1 MSSGWFCDPGPH
13 LKHNTHS
20 FCLAGMTF
28 SAHTPEHSP
37 GAFISLVCVVW
48 KCPTSWCSL
57 LEFGVGMKSQIFK
70 GRTAECRVKK
80 SSAQTHIQLYM
91 PFTSCEFSTNNKTSA
106 NWRLSILQPIAAYLI
121 RLRVSKNE
129 TKIKTRK
136 ESFLVTIESKFRT
149 KLVTKTTNIL
159 GEGTNQ
165 VQI

>member
-1 MSSGWFCDPGPH
+1 MQSEKELSTDSY
-13 LKHNTHS
+13 K
-20 FCLAGMTF
+20 
-28 SAHTPEHSP
+28 
-37 GAFISLVCVVW
+37 
-48 KCPTSWCSL
+48 
-57 LEFGVGMKSQIFK
+57 
-70 GRTAECRVKK
+70 
-80 SSAQTHIQLYM
+80 LYM